1 MFRSKKSLKK
11 ENEGQA
17 KFIIELTEKN
27 NKITAWYIS
36 QLLSLKE
43 INERPTPRRNN
54 WKLRQQLVNDKI
66 TSIIESI
73 DKK

>member
-17 KFIIELTEKN
+17 KYIIELTEKTD
-27 NKITAWYIS
+27 KIKAWYIS
-36 QLLSLKE
+36 QLRSLEE
-43 INERPTPRRNN
+43 INQKPTPRRNN
-54 WKLRQQLVNDKI
+54 WKLRQQLISDKI
-66 TSIIESI
+66 TSIVESI